1 MAGVSLGALPVP
13 GLGAPSA
20 HRRGSK
26 HVPAARVLAHHEISR
41 SAKSLGT
48 ADKPSVAFVP
58 CRAQSRLSLRL
69 TKTHRSVT
77 TFGALADPEP
87 EPPKATAFTG
97 NDETDGEAAATDFDE
112 VDSGIVVSQLERSAF
127 HATDESVEAL
137 GKLALVEAAARAEA
151 EAARPRP
158 SPPSRTVIV
167 GGGPAGLATAI
178 ALARRGWEN
187 IEVWERLMAPPSA
200 DDLNVWGDPARS
212 YNVGISG
219 RGQIALAS
227 LGVIDQVLEYCARVN
242 GRMDWTP
249 GGGAE
254 GTIRITDKKYAT
266 QVIQRDRL
274 VAVLLREV
282 LEKYGRQVTVR
293 HNTKCASVEWRVGG
307 GATLTREPVEFDD
320 TKTDDDGKHKSPV
333 RVVEPFVPF
342 VVGAEGAGLKNA
354 VLAAMDSDPDKK
366 CATKIKRFV
375 DKNPRVYKTIP
386 INLPKDKFRND
397 LNYSARTSG
406 EVALECLPTK
416 EGMLVGILLVKPG
429 DVATCAKLESLGTA
443 RAYFN
448 TEFPMFAPYVTDTD
462 LDAMT
467 KRRLS
472 TLPTF
477 AHCGGKQ
484 IHRVDT
490 GSVTSNKN
498 KRLDSALPETEPGGA
513 VVLGDSIHCVK
524 PYFGLGVNSAFE
536 DVAVLNTCFDDVGKK
551 EDVIGGAKL
560 AIRILSR
567 LIFPNNYPLIFSL
580 ACPPFIE
587 FDDDVGDGKKNPNAW
602 QNALPL
608 FSQRRAA
615 DSKALVDISRGLDG
629 GFLTFVL
636 PLIVDGFF
644 HKAFPKLFSP
654 NTIAMLQK
662 EDWTF
667 TRIQRR
673 KRIERVAQAGIL
685 AAVFSGVVWVLVRA
699 AVAVAAK
706 IATLAV

>member
-58 CRAQSRLSLRL
+58 CRAQSWLSLRL

-127 HATDESVEAL
+127 HATDEPVEAL

-282 LEKYGRQVTVR
+282 LQKYGRQVTVR

-320 TKTDDDGKHKSPV
+320 TKTDDDGEHKSPV

-490 GSVTSNKN
+490 GSVTSNTN

-536 DVAVLNTCFDDVGKK
+536 DVAVLNTCFDDVGKSTG
-551 EDVIGGAKL
+551 DGG
-560 AIRILSR
+560 
-567 LIFPNNYPLIFSL
+567 
-580 ACPPFIE
+580 
-587 FDDDVGDGKKNPNAW
+587 VGDDKNAEW
-602 QNALPL
+602 QSALPL

-615 DSKALVDISRGLDG
+615 DSKALVDISRGFDG

-636 PLIVDGFF
+636 PLILDGVF

-662 EDWTF
+662 EDLTF
-667 TRIQRR
+667 SQVQRR
-673 KRIERVAQAGIL
+673 KRLERTAQVGIL
-685 AAVFSGVVWVLVRA
+685 GLGFSGVVWVLVRFVCA
-699 AVAVAAK
+699 ALAVAAK
-706 IATLAV
+706 IAIPAV

>member
-1 MAGVSLGALPVP
+1 M
-13 GLGAPSA
+13 
-20 HRRGSK
+20 
-26 HVPAARVLAHHEISR
+26 
-41 SAKSLGT
+41 
-48 ADKPSVAFVP
+48 
-58 CRAQSRLSLRL
+58 RL

-274 VAVLLREV
+274 VAVLLREI

-307 GATLTREPVEFDD
+307 GGDA
-320 TKTDDDGKHKSPV
+320 H
-333 RVVEPFVPF
+333 
-342 VVGAEGAGLKNA
+342 AGAG
-354 VLAAMDSDPDKK
+354 
-366 CATKIKRFV
+366 
-375 DKNPRVYKTIP
+375 
-386 INLPKDKFRND
+386 
-397 LNYSARTSG
+397 
-406 EVALECLPTK
+406 
-416 EGMLVGILLVKPG
+416 
-429 DVATCAKLESLGTA
+429 
-443 RAYFN
+443 
-448 TEFPMFAPYVTDTD
+448 
-462 LDAMT
+462 
-467 KRRLS
+467 
-472 TLPTF
+472 
-477 AHCGGKQ
+477 
-484 IHRVDT
+484 
-490 GSVTSNKN
+490 
-498 KRLDSALPETEPGGA
+498 
-513 VVLGDSIHCVK
+513 
-524 PYFGLGVNSAFE
+524 
-536 DVAVLNTCFDDVGKK
+536 
-551 EDVIGGAKL
+551 
-560 AIRILSR
+560 
-567 LIFPNNYPLIFSL
+567 
-580 ACPPFIE
+580 
-587 FDDDVGDGKKNPNAW
+587 
-602 QNALPL
+602 
-608 FSQRRAA
+608 
-615 DSKALVDISRGLDG
+615 
-629 GFLTFVL
+629 
-636 PLIVDGFF
+636 
-644 HKAFPKLFSP
+644 
-654 NTIAMLQK
+654 
-662 EDWTF
+662 
-667 TRIQRR
+667 
-673 KRIERVAQAGIL
+673 
-685 AAVFSGVVWVLVRA
+685 
-699 AVAVAAK
+699 
-706 IATLAV
+706 